1 MIKQRNITLIV
12 VHCTASKCTSNLT
25 PEALDALHKRQGF
38 TECGYHYYIT
48 KDGTIHHMR
57 DITHVGAHAK
67 GYNTP
72 SIGIAYEGG
81 LDASGRAADTRTT
94 AQKQSLE
101 ILLRFLLLSYPAAK
115 ICGHRDLSPDHLS
128 FLPCQLSPPLRRTI
142 KKEVIMKP
150 FWRTTLKVLKVIG
163 KIFVWLTGA
172 DSPVKDDEKR
182 ND

>member
-115 ICGHRDLSPDHLS
+115 FAVIVTSHPISTTTEPSNPASTSNSVPVSVSPS
-128 FLPCQLSPPLRRTI
+128 NT
-142 KKEVIMKP
+142 VI
-150 FWRTTLKVLKVIG
+150 
-163 KIFVWLTGA
+163 
-172 DSPVKDDEKR
+172 
-182 ND
+182 